1 MFTRLLTFRG
11 VTDIEAGTGYLRE
24 EVLPILESQR
34 GFRGV
39 SAFADG
45 MGDLVTILSLWETE
59 ADRSAS
65 DSALGKSRN
74 VALKLAGAAGFEVE
88 NFEEVLHVSAEPSVT
103 GRVLNVVRV
112 RMAPVSLVDNITW
125 FKESIAP
132 MITSQVGF
140 SALSNM
146 VDWETGRAISG
157 SVFVNKECADA
168 SLAAI
173 PERRAAAEDRGITFE
188 SINQR
193 EVLLSQ
199 PYQ

>member
-11 VTDIEAGTGYLRE
+11 VTDIEAGGEYLRE

-39 SAFADG
+39 AAFTDG
-45 MGDLVTILSLWETE
+45 IGNLVTILSLWETE
-59 ADRSAS
+59 ADRAAS
-65 DSALGKSRN
+65 DSALGKARD
-74 VALKLAGAAGFEVE
+74 VALKVAGGTAFEVE
-88 NFEEVLHVSAEPSVT
+88 NFEEVVQVSAEPPVV

-112 RMAPVSLVDNITW
+112 RMAPVSMVDNIAW

-132 MITSQVGF
+132 MITSQEGF
-140 SALSNM
+140 CALLNM
-146 VDWETGRAISG
+146 VDWETGCGISG
-157 SVFVNKECADA
+157 SVFVNKKCADA

-173 PERRAAAEDRGITFE
+173 PERRSAAEDRGITFD

-193 EVLLSQ
+193 EVLLLQ
-199 PYQ
+199 LY